1 MKYAVIIV
9 AAGSSS
15 RMKGMD
21 KIFSELGGKPVLQH
35 CLEQFVNSKLFSEII
50 VVVNSARIEKVNA
63 ILDSLHYEGLK
74 TVIGGNRRQ
83 DSVFQGLDAI
93 SICDYVAIHDGA
105 RPFVTQELLRSGIQC
120 VRKTGAAI
128 PVLPLQDTIKKI
140 DTQNI
145 VSETMN
151 RNTLHR
157 AQTPQFFQY
166 DLIMEAHQSVDTDV
180 TDDSTMVELM
190 GKPVLAFQGDPDNV
204 KITTQLDLAY
214 LQHILMER
222 NI

>member
-1 MKYAVIIV
+1 MKYAAIIV

-15 RMKGMD
+15 RMKGTD
-21 KIFSELGGKPVLQH
+21 KIFSELAGKPVLQH
-35 CLEQFVNSKLFSEII
+35 CLEQFVNSKLFSEVI
-50 VVVNSARIEKVNA
+50 VVVNSARIEKVNG

-105 RPFVTQELLRSGIQC
+105 RPFVTQKLLRSGIQC

-128 PVLPLQDTIKKI
+128 PVLALQDTIKKI

-166 DLIMEAHQSVDTDV
+166 DLIMEAHQSVDRDV

-190 GKPVLAFQGDPDNV
+190 GKPVLAFQGDPNNV
-204 KITTQLDLAY
+204 KITTQSDLSH
-214 LQHILMER
+214 LQHILMGK

>member
-1 MKYAVIIV
+1 MKYAAIIV

-15 RMKGMD
+15 RMKGTD

-35 CLEQFVNSKLFSEII
+35 CLEQFVNSKLFSEVI
-50 VVVNSARIEKVNA
+50 VVVNSARIEKVNR
-63 ILDSLHYEGLK
+63 ILDSLRYEGLK

-105 RPFVTQELLRSGIQC
+105 RPFVTQKLLRSGIQC

-128 PVLPLQDTIKKI
+128 PVLALQDTIKKI

-166 DLIMEAHQSVDTDV
+166 DLIMEAHQSVDRDV

-190 GKPVLAFQGDPDNV
+190 GKPVLAFQGDPNNV
-204 KITTQLDLAY
+204 KITTQSDLSH
-214 LQHILMER
+214 LQHILMGK